1 MPPECFHRGGFK
13 EGTKMLGCALLSV
26 RVSALAYLLY
36 IVYGLLDNN
45 TNPLVQK
52 NLSLNKIFFNLR
64 ATTARRCSAAT
75 IQNYCLPVFQYISN
89 FLCFFFATIWLLG
102 CHILTLA
109 ALPTWKKSTYR

>member
-1 MPPECFHRGGFK
+1 
-13 EGTKMLGCALLSV
+13 MLGCANNLLSV

-64 ATTARRCSAAT
+64 ATTAQRCSTAT

-89 FLCFFFATIWLLG
+89 FLGFLCDFESFLQQYGYWVVI
-102 CHILTLA
+102 C
-109 ALPTWKKSTYR
+109 

>member
-1 MPPECFHRGGFK
+1 MPPECFHRGGYI

-26 RVSALAYLLY
+26 CVSALAYLLY

-89 FLCFFFATIWLLG
+89 FLWFFFCNNMAIGLSYIDFS
-102 CHILTLA
+102 CFAYMEEIHI
-109 ALPTWKKSTYR
+109 